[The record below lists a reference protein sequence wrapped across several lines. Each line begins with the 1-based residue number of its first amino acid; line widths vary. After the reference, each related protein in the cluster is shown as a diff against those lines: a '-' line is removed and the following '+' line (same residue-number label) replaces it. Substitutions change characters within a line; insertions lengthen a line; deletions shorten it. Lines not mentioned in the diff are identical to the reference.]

1 MDRDAQVVI
10 TKAGVNQE
18 AYLAEESRG
27 HKNRAVKPVGSKA
40 VGVGARALVPKSQ
53 KKIHRDKERE
63 RGGRDWGCEKKNLG
77 LLAPKGLHHHFI
89 AFAFLLAA
97 LDPIR
102 PAAGSRQ

>member
-53 KKIHRDKERE
+53 KKIHRDMYRKREKE
-63 RGGRDWGCEKKNLG
+63 GGGTGVVRKK
-77 LLAPKGLHHHFI
+77 I
-89 AFAFLLAA
+89 WVC
-97 LDPIR
+97 
-102 PAAGSRQ
+102 